1 MITIYSPSAS
11 RELDARCIQA
21 GSTESALITMAST
34 AATTVI
40 RQILGRE
47 ISDSSRRMNILVV
60 CGPGNN
66 GADGLM
72 IAGMLCDANS
82 ITVVIPDASTTVS
95 AGYAYALE
103 RLPDSVR
110 CIEHQHARELHGQTF
125 DAVIDALLGTGA
137 RRPLSDD
144 YRHLTDFMNSCC
156 SRRIAIDIPTG
167 LDGLTGEIDSGVVRC
182 QHTVTME
189 GYKPGL
195 LRQSG
200 PEVCGRIHIVSIGA
214 PKELSDSVSDGVV
227 LDSDDVAKLLPV
239 RNKVSSKF
247 DYGHVLVIGGS
258 MGMRGAPS
266 MTAHAALSIG
276 AGMVEL
282 VTPSVH
288 PLTPREIM
296 THTVGC
302 HDDGT
307 ISSDSY
313 DAILRRC
320 ARATVV
326 AIGPG
331 MGSNPATVTMM
342 AKVIDAIPS
351 NVTIVLDADGLRCL
365 PFISP
370 RDGNLIL
377 TPHLGELAR
386 ILNTSRETIVTS
398 YVEHAKSIATAHNAV
413 VHIKHVPPATCTREH
428 VSYLQRGNPALATAG
443 AGDILTGIIAGLAAQ
458 GMQAYDAARC
468 GAWLH
473 ASAADEIVTST
484 HKVSIIATDLIDVS
498 ARLRGELTASRS

>member
-1 MITIYSPSAS
+1 MIKMYSPSAS
-11 RELDARCIQA
+11 RDLDVRCIQA
-21 GSTESALITMAST
+21 GITESALITMASS
-34 AATTVI
+34 AAVKVI
-40 RQILGRE
+40 RQILAQERF
-47 ISDSSRRMNILVV
+47 DSSGQANILVV

-72 IAGMLCDANS
+72 IAGMLCDAG
-82 ITVVIPDASTTVS
+82 TVTVLIPSASSAVS
-95 AGYAYALE
+95 AGYVFALE
-103 RLPDSVR
+103 GLADGVR
-110 CIEHQHARELHGQTF
+110 RIEHHHVNKLDGKRF
-125 DAVIDALLGTGA
+125 DVVIDALLGTGA

-144 YRHLTDFMNSCC
+144 YRRLADMMNSSSEC
-156 SRRIAIDIPTG
+156 RIAIDIPTG
-167 LDGLTGEIDSGVVRC
+167 LDGLTGEIDRGVVRC

-189 GYKPGL
+189 GIKPGM
-195 LRQSG
+195 LRESG
-200 PEVCGRIHIVSIGA
+200 PDICGRIHVVSIGA
-214 PKELSDSVSDGVV
+214 PKELSESSSDGVV
-227 LDSDDVAKLLPV
+227 LESDDVAQLIPV
-239 RNKVSSKF
+239 RHRVSSKF

-258 MGMRGAPS
+258 LGMRGAPS

-296 THTVGC
+296 THTVGY

-307 ISSDSY
+307 MSADSLN
-313 DAILRRC
+313 AILRRC

-331 MGSNPATVTMM
+331 MGSNPGTVAMM
-342 AKVIDAIPS
+342 AEVINAIPQ

-365 PFISP
+365 PLISS
-370 RDGNLIL
+370 RKGNLIL
-377 TPHLGELAR
+377 TPHLGELSR
-386 ILNTSRETIVTS
+386 ILNTTRDKISTS
-398 YVEHAKSIATAHNAV
+398 YVEYAASIATTHNAV
-413 VHIKHVPPATCTREH
+413 VHIKHVPAATCTSEH

-473 ASAADEIVTST
+473 ASAADEIVRLT
-484 HKVSIIATDLIDVS
+484 HKVNIMAAELIDVS
-498 ARLRGELTASRS
+498 ARLRGELTASRL